1 MAIVNAL
8 RFDEYSGAIIS
19 DEESWRLRRRRT
31 FFCDNIHSL
40 VTPEISDALHIEAVY
55 GGIGTPAIHYETV
68 TKTQQKLMDLFRRR
82 NEPEIKKQ
90 LAPLE
95 RTTNR
100 NKDISC
106 SLKHNAELSNG
117 LRSPENLPLLYRTT
131 SDISKIALENL
142 QKTIRRRVDDRLRFL
157 YGFTSEDLN
166 RGYFELQGE
175 KIDIKQENVK
185 NKALEIATLK
195 DKSEMA
201 RFEVEN
207 HACLIGYDK
216 RHGFTAYCLK
226 GEISV
231 SSFIS
236 GGFESLGTGKYAGG
250 QAFAEFLNKKFLA
263 ERTKG
268 FNHVEG
274 MIELIY
280 SAIQCALYFS
290 QVGGYFSI
298 VYIDGRGKDHQSRY
312 KEIFH
317 HRAKLATEIVHSYKT
332 GYLPRNI
339 TYQLINDL
347 IFEDA
352 NEDKIES
359 RFFKAVKDR
368 KKLEYFL
375 RAYKLDPLRK

>member
-31 FFCDNIHSL
+31 LFCDNVHSL

-68 TKTQQKLMDLFRRR
+68 TKTQNQLSDIFKRR
-82 NEPEIKKQ
+82 NDPEIKKQ
-90 LAPLE
+90 LY
-95 RTTNR
+95 RTAN
-100 NKDISC
+100 DISRIT
-106 SLKHNAELSNG
+106 L
-117 LRSPENLPLLYRTT
+117 
-131 SDISKIALENL
+131 DNL
-142 QKTIRRRVDDRLRFL
+142 QKTIRRRADDRLRFL

-166 RGYFELQGE
+166 RGYFESQGE
-175 KIDIKQENVK
+175 RIDIKQENVK
-185 NKALEIATLK
+185 NKALEISTLK
-195 DKSEMA
+195 DKSEIA
-201 RFEVEN
+201 KFETEN

-216 RHGFTAYCLK
+216 KHGFTAYCLK

-250 QAFAEFLNKKFLA
+250 QAFAEFLNKKFLG
-263 ERTKG
+263 ERVKG
-268 FNHVEG
+268 FNRIEG

-280 SAIQCALYFS
+280 SAIQCSLYFS
-290 QVGGYFSI
+290 QIGGYFAI
-298 VYIDGRGKDHQSRY
+298 AYIDGRGKDHASRY
-312 KEIFH
+312 KEIIH
-317 HRAKLATEIVHSYKT
+317 HRAKLATEITHAYKG

-347 IFEDA
+347 VFEDA
-352 NEDKIES
+352 KEDKIEEKL
-359 RFFKAVKDR
+359 FKAVKDR
-368 KKLEYFL
+368 KKLEYLL
-375 RAYKLDPLRK
+375 RAYKLDPLRRE

>member
-8 RFDEYSGAIIS
+8 RFDDYSGAIIS

-31 FFCDNIHSL
+31 VFCDNVHSL
-40 VTPEISDALHIEAVY
+40 VTPEISDAFHIEAVY

-68 TKTQQKLMDLFRRR
+68 TKTQQKLLDIFKHR
-82 NEPEIKKQ
+82 NDPEIKKQ
-90 LAPLE
+90 LYK
-95 RTTNR
+95 T
-100 NKDISC
+100 I
-106 SLKHNAELSNG
+106 G
-117 LRSPENLPLLYRTT
+117 
-131 SDISKIALENL
+131 DISKITLENL
-142 QKTIRRRVDDRLRFL
+142 QKTIRRRTDDRLRFL

-166 RGYFELQGE
+166 RGYFVAGGDPDVSTQTRLGRESQGE

-185 NKALEIATLK
+185 SKALEISTLK
-195 DKSEMA
+195 DKSETA

-216 RHGFTAYCLK
+216 KHGFTAYCLK

-231 SSFIS
+231 SSFVS
-236 GGFESLGTGKYAGG
+236 GGFESLGTGKYGGG

-268 FNHVEG
+268 FNRIEG

-280 SAIQCALYFS
+280 SAIQCSLYFS
-290 QVGGYFSI
+290 QVGGYFAI
-298 VYIDGRGKDHQSRY
+298 AYIDGRGKDHASRY
-312 KEIFH
+312 KEIIH
-317 HRAKLATEIVHSYKT
+317 HRAKLASEIVHSYKA

-347 IFEDA
+347 VYEDA
-352 NEDKIES
+352 KEDTIEG

-375 RAYKLDPLRK
+375 RAYKLDPLRRE

>member
-31 FFCDNIHSL
+31 LFCDNVHSL
-40 VTPEISDALHIEAVY
+40 VTPEISDAFHIEAVY
-55 GGIGTPAIHYETV
+55 GGIGTSAIHYETV
-68 TKTQQKLMDLFRRR
+68 TKTQQKLLDLFRRR

-90 LAPLE
+90 LYH
-95 RTTNR
+95 TTN
-100 NKDISC
+100 
-106 SLKHNAELSNG
+106 
-117 LRSPENLPLLYRTT
+117 
-131 SDISKIALENL
+131 DISKITLENL

-166 RGYFELQGE
+166 RGYFESQGE

-185 NKALEIATLK
+185 NKALEISTLK
-195 DKSEMA
+195 DKSEIA
-201 RFEVEN
+201 KFEIEN

-216 RHGFTAYCLK
+216 KHGFTAYCLK

-231 SSFIS
+231 SSFVS
-236 GGFESLGTGKYAGG
+236 GGFESLGTGKYGGG

-268 FNHVEG
+268 FNRVEG

-280 SAIQCALYFS
+280 SAIQGALYFS
-290 QVGGYFSI
+290 QVGGYFAI
-298 VYIDGRGKDHQSRY
+298 VYIDGRGKDHASRY
-312 KEIFH
+312 KEIIH
-317 HRAKLATEIVHSYKT
+317 HRAKLASEIVHSYKA

-347 IFEDA
+347 VYEDA
-352 NEDKIES
+352 NEDKIEA
-359 RFFKAVKDR
+359 RFFKAVSAKGGSASGGKNR
-368 KKLEYFL
+368 KTLEYFL
-375 RAYKLDPLRK
+375 RAYKLDPLRKE